1 MPSLARDPCGPSSA
15 QPLVFA
21 RRVLWVDEIL
31 PVECRVAGQRMP
43 GLHGQF
49 CRRDRPRAPCN
60 VDWQNFVHA
69 ATLRARR
76 PTLIRGCGVAPT
88 PVHRLPYGC
97 TGSRR
102 YWQNFFHQP
111 SRPIVSSCRDQVS
124 RGAGRPVACSR
135 LQPRSC
141 ILEAAASWLQ
151 PLGCSLEMAASRL
164 QLGRCNV
171 KDTTSRL
178 QPRCCSLAAAASQPR
193 GCSLEA
199 AASRLQPRG

>member
-1 MPSLARDPCGPSSA
+1 M
-15 QPLVFA
+15 
-21 RRVLWVDEIL
+21 
-31 PVECRVAGQRMP
+31 
-43 GLHGQF
+43 
-49 CRRDRPRAPCN
+49 
-60 VDWQNFVHA
+60 
-69 ATLRARR
+69 
-76 PTLIRGCGVAPT
+76 APT
-88 PVHRLPYGC
+88 PVHRLPDGC

-178 QPRCCSLAAAASQPR
+178 QPRCCSLAAAASRLQLR
-193 GCSLEA
+193 GRARVGPCHQGGK
-199 AASRLQPRG
+199 AASLAGGPRRGHDAGPTHKRSALNTRLAEVSIGMWGGEVRPRVGTAQGPPRERLRFPRDRLGTA

>member
-1 MPSLARDPCGPSSA
+1 MSSTLQRGPSCVPSLARDPCGPSSA

-31 PVECRVAGQRMP
+31 PVECMAPGQCMP

-69 ATLRARR
+69 TTLRARR

-88 PVHRLPYGC
+88 PVHRLLYGC

-111 SRPIVSSCRDQVS
+111 SRPLVSSCRDQVS
-124 RGAGRPVACSR
+124 RGAGRLVACSR
-135 LQPRSC
+135 LQPRDGSFEAATWT
-141 ILEAAASWLQ
+141 LQRQGHNVEAAASML
-151 PLGCSLEMAASRL
+151 
-164 QLGRCNV
+164 
-171 KDTTSRL
+171 
-178 QPRCCSLAAAASQPR
+178 QPR
-193 GCSLEA
+193 GCSRTA
-199 AASRLQPRG
+199 AAARLQHQGCSVATASSMLQP

>member
-1 MPSLARDPCGPSSA
+1 MDS
-15 QPLVFA
+15 
-21 RRVLWVDEIL
+21 
-31 PVECRVAGQRMP
+31 
-43 GLHGQF
+43 F
-49 CRRDRPRAPCN
+49 CRRGRPRSPCN

-69 ATLRARR
+69 ATLRARW

-88 PVHRLPYGC
+88 PVHHLPYGC

-124 RGAGRPVACSR
+124 RGAGRPVACLR

-164 QLGRCNV
+164 QLGRSSV

-178 QPRCCSLAAAASQPR
+178 QPRCCSLAAAAARLQLR
-193 GCSLEA
+193 GCNIKAAASRLHRRCCSLEA
-199 AASRLQPRG
+199 AVSRRLRCPKGRLGPPTDRLRFPRDR